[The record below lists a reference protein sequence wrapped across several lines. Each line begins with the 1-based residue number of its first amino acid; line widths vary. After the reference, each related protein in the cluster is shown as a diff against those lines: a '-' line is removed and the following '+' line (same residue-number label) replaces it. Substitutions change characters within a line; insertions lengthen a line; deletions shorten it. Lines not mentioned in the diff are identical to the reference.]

1 VVEVEQMTLD
11 LGHLMGLV
19 VLVVAGQGRQQTE
32 IPAQST
38 QAVVV
43 AGQEILATPVV
54 TAALAL
60 LSLKYLTT

>member
-1 VVEVEQMTLD
+1 MELLEL
-11 LGHLMGLV
+11 L
-19 VLVVAGQGRQQTE
+19 
-32 IPAQST
+32 T

-60 LSLKYLTT
+60 SSLKYLTT